1 MGKKKIE
8 TIICEKI
15 YPFKLNEKG
24 RSHLSWLEASY
35 PYDLLK
41 ECIDIGVAQ
50 YFKYDDEDNLES
62 NSVEIFLDKLGG
74 IAYNKSLPVLEQ
86 ELKKIKN
93 KCKSKFSYWDENR
106 ASEILSRYVKELEHA
121 GWTDEKIIC
130 DLKGETLNLCDSC
143 SNWSQWRS
151 RMDGWIEDIK
161 EWNLED
167 ESSVIEDYDTILPK
181 EIFDGLQNNFQ
192 KICKQI
198 NASYKHDLFDCT
210 AVMMR
215 RLLEGL
221 LVLSFQNNG
230 IDDGIIDK
238 KGKIYTLDKVIKN
251 AEQNE
256 TLKLSSNTKKYMS
269 QFKDLG
275 NYSADKIW
283 FNATKNDIEPNILR
297 FRAIIEELI
306 YKAKLR

>member
-24 RSHLSWLEASY
+24 KSVISRLEASY

-50 YFKYDDEDNLES
+50 YFKYDDEGNLEY
-62 NSVEIFLDKLGG
+62 NSVDVFFSKLGG

-106 ASEILSRYVKELEHA
+106 ASEILSRYVKELENA
-121 GWTDEKIIC
+121 GYTEESIIY
-130 DLKGETLNLCDSC
+130 DLKGETLDLCDSC

-151 RMDGWIEDIK
+151 RMYSWIEDIK
-161 EWNLED
+161 KWNIED
-167 ESSVIEDYDTILPK
+167 ATSVIEHHNTILPK

-192 KICKQI
+192 KLCKQI
-198 NASYKHDLFDCT
+198 NASYEHNLFDCT

-221 LVLSFQNNG
+221 LVVSFQNNG
-230 IDDGIIDK
+230 IDDEIIDK
-238 KGKIYTLDKVIKN
+238 KGRNYTLDNMIKN
-251 AEQNE
+251 AVQNE

-269 QFKDLG
+269 QFKELG
-275 NYSADKIW
+275 NYSAHRIW
-283 FNATKNDIEPNILR
+283 FNTTKNDIEPNILR

>member
-106 ASEILSRYVKELEHA
+106 ASEILSRYVKELEH
-121 GWTDEKIIC
+121 
-130 DLKGETLNLCDSC
+130 
-143 SNWSQWRS
+143 
-151 RMDGWIEDIK
+151 
-161 EWNLED
+161 
-167 ESSVIEDYDTILPK
+167 ESSVIEDYDTIMPK